1 MMKTKLTTSITAIPA
16 KTTISS
22 TVYTTLNTTASIA
35 STTTDPA
42 LSKSTVIGA
51 IIGVVIVTSA
61 VIILLYY
68 FTKYRKNRFTFC
80 RNLKR
85 RTWST
90 GSNYSQHNPLEPDET
105 GTSDPPPRT
114 ERQLFSISDQP
125 DDDGYLYDE
134 IFDASEFTDEK
145 TKRSIK
151 NLYTATRTHEDVPDL
166 NLRI

>member
-1 MMKTKLTTSITAIPA
+1 MSTTSTSKPSPPA
-16 KTTISS
+16 KTTTSS
-22 TVYTTLNTTASIA
+22 TVYTTLNTTASITPKPA
-35 STTTDPA
+35 DPE

-68 FTKYRKNRFTFC
+68 FTKYRNNRFTFC

-151 NLYTATRTHEDVPDL
+151 NLYTATRTHEDHVPDL